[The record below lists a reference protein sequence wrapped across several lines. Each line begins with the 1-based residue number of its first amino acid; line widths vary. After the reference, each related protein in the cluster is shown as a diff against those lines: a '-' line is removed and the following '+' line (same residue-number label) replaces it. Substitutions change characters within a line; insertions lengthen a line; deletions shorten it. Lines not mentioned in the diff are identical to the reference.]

1 MEERPHSLLLKFPG
15 TNCDAETSRAL
26 EEAGFSSEILP
37 ITCVDE
43 KSLESAQL
51 IVLSGGFSY
60 GDYVMA
66 GRLAQL
72 ELEHRVGDA
81 LMRFRDDGGYLL
93 GICNGFQILT
103 KLGLLPE
110 GSLINNTS
118 GRFICRWVRL
128 KRRVEDNPF
137 LRGLPENFE
146 LPIAHAEGRFVAP
159 EGAAEKYLDEGLAAL
174 VYDEDVN
181 GSSCRIAGLT
191 DSSGRVLGLM
201 PHPERFLWDSHHYD
215 QDWVGDGD
223 GRGSGYQMFKSIYN
237 TIVGEITHE
246 PG

>member
-1 MEERPHSLLLKFPG
+1 MEKRPHALLLKFPG

-26 EEAGFSSEILP
+26 EEAGFSSKILP
-37 ITCVDE
+37 IACVDE
-43 KSLESAQL
+43 GSLESAQL

-72 ELEHRVGDA
+72 ELERRVGDA
-81 LMRFRDDGGYLL
+81 LMRFRDGGGYLL

-110 GSLINNTS
+110 GSLINNVS
-118 GRFICRWVRL
+118 GRFICRWVKL
-128 KRRVEDNPF
+128 ERRVDDNAF

-159 EGAAEKYLDEGLAAL
+159 EGAAEKYIDEGLAAL
-174 VYDEDVN
+174 VYGEDVN
-181 GSSCRIAGLT
+181 GSTSRIAGLT
-191 DSSGRVLGLM
+191 DRSGRVLGLM
-201 PHPERFLWDSHHYD
+201 PHPERFLWASHHYD
-215 QDWVGDGD
+215 RDWVGDGD
-223 GRGSGYQMFKSIYN
+223 GKGFGYQMFKSIYT
-237 TIVGEITHE
+237 TIAGEMAHE

>member
-1 MEERPHSLLLKFPG
+1 MEERPHALLLKFPG

-26 EEAGFSSEILP
+26 EEAGFSTEILP
-37 ITCVDE
+37 IACVEE
-43 KSLESAQL
+43 KSLGSAQL

-72 ELEHRVGDA
+72 ELERRIGDA
-81 LMRFRDDGGYLL
+81 LKRFRDNGGYLL

-118 GRFICRWVRL
+118 GRFICQWVRL
-128 KRRVEDNPF
+128 ERRVDDNPF

-159 EGAAEKYLDEGLAAL
+159 EGAAQKYLDEGLAVL
-174 VYDEDVN
+174 VYGEDVN
-181 GSSCRIAGLT
+181 GSSCRIAGLA

-215 QDWVGDGD
+215 RDWTGDDAGM
-223 GRGSGYQMFKSIYN
+223 GSGYQMFKSIYN
-237 TIVGEITHE
+237 TIAGEIAHE
-246 PG
+246 TG

>member
-1 MEERPHSLLLKFPG
+1 MEKRPHALLLKFPG

-37 ITCVDE
+37 IACVDE
-43 KSLESAQL
+43 GSLESAQL

-72 ELEHRVGDA
+72 ELERRIGDA
-81 LMRFRDDGGYLL
+81 LTRFRDGGGYLL

-118 GRFICRWVRL
+118 GRFICRWVKL
-128 KRRVEDNPF
+128 ERRVDDNPF

-159 EGAAEKYLDEGLAAL
+159 EGAAEKYMDEGLAVL
-174 VYDEDVN
+174 VYEEDVN
-181 GSSCRIAGLT
+181 GSTSRIAGLT

-215 QDWVGDGD
+215 RDWVGDGD

-237 TIVGEITHE
+237 TIAGEIAHE

>member
-1 MEERPHSLLLKFPG
+1 MEKRPHALLLKFPG

-37 ITCVDE
+37 IACVDE
-43 KSLESAQL
+43 KSLGSAQL

-72 ELEHRVGDA
+72 EIERRVGDA
-81 LMRFRDDGGYLL
+81 LMNFRDGGGYLL

-128 KRRVEDNPF
+128 ERRVDDNPF
-137 LRGLPENFE
+137 LSGLPDNFE

-159 EGAAEKYLDEGLAAL
+159 DGAADKYMDEGLAAL
-174 VYDEDVN
+174 VYSEDVN
-181 GSSCRIAGLT
+181 GSTNRIAGLT
-191 DSSGRVLGLM
+191 DRSGRVLGLM

-215 QDWVGDGD
+215 QDWRGDSEGK
-223 GRGSGYQMFKSIYN
+223 GSGYQMFKSIHN
-237 TIVGEITHE
+237 TISGEMAHE

>member
-1 MEERPHSLLLKFPG
+1 
-15 TNCDAETSRAL
+15 A
-26 EEAGFSSEILP
+26 
-37 ITCVDE
+37 CVDE

-72 ELEHRVGDA
+72 ELERRVGDA
-81 LMRFRDDGGYLL
+81 LMRFRDGGGYLL
-93 GICNGFQILT
+93 GICNGFQILP

-118 GRFICRWVRL
+118 GRFICRWVKL
-128 KRRVEDNPF
+128 KRRVDDNPF

-159 EGAAEKYLDEGLAAL
+159 EGAAEKYMDEGLAAL
-174 VYDEDVN
+174 VYEEDVN
-181 GSSCRIAGLT
+181 GSTSRIAGLT

-215 QDWVGDGD
+215 QDWSGDD

-237 TIVGEITHE
+237 TIAGEIAHE